1 MPPEP
6 EVNVEIE
13 QPQTAMVEGGD
24 WLVVSVVK
32 MWIDRKGRRGVID
45 PSGGLSAAPAY
56 STEILLAVP
65 LVDEPKTPNPPGTL
79 TPEQFKDRV
88 IGTLVSLNEQIVNV
102 DEKPKQD
109 F

>member
-1 MPPEP
+1 MPPDES
-6 EVNVEIE
+6 EVKVEVE
-13 QPQTAMVEGGD
+13 APLSAMVESGD

-32 MWIDRKGRRGVID
+32 VWIDRKGRRGVVD
-45 PSGGLSAAPAY
+45 PSGGLSVTPAY
-56 STEILLAVP
+56 GTEILMAIP
-65 LVDEPKTPNPPGTL
+65 LVEKPATPHPTGTV

-102 DEKPKQD
+102 DEKKKD